1 MTDINVKLLDI
12 SSASDGDVLKYVAAN
27 GTVEYGA
34 APGASAIN
42 TSIVTVTA
50 GSFYIDS
57 SLKPTLSL
65 EPGSTYKFDQSD
77 SSNSGHPLRFS
88 TISDGTHSSGTEYTT
103 GVTYVGTPGSSGSYT
118 QIVVNYNTPTLYYY
132 CSNHS
137 GMGSSS
143 VVGNP
148 VVPAQSPDSNRVVYD
163 LADPTNSIVLDAKD
177 GLAPATFHG
186 DIIDAN
192 GNVIVD
198 VSSTTTTFTGG
209 FAGNL
214 YGGDIYDSS
223 SSTKVLES
231 GSNSNDSIL
240 DVYTANTHNLNTTG
254 TTTFGG
260 TVNFSSGL
268 IDFIGSSPTGT
279 WNGNVATNTG
289 STTILN
295 VGTTGNGLDAVLY
308 AAVQG
313 DVTGDVTGDLTG
325 NLISASNG
333 AVVVDSGSYNQAN
346 FYGILNG
353 DLNGT
358 IRNSL
363 GQLVLDNGSIGGT
376 PNFGGNVAG
385 DLTGN
390 VIGEVI
396 HKTTG
401 AKVIN
406 MQYPTSVY
414 TGNVVGD
421 LEGTI
426 RNSLGQLVLDN
437 GSIGGTPSFGGV
449 SDTVANL
456 SNHSIQAL
464 GNINSNDTIASGDF
478 MLYDN
483 SSNHFGFVNFQS
495 EVNSYITAA
504 TTNLQ
509 IQDLTDVDS
518 VDSLATGDILLYDNS
533 SSQFSFTNFEAEVLA
548 YVNASTAHNANDY
561 ATYTTV
567 TGLINT
573 VQANLT
579 SVIGAAPTTLD
590 TLAEIAAA
598 LENDANIAVTLTN
611 AIGTVSANA
620 ATNATNIDTV
630 QANLSVLPD
639 SAANDYSTYTT
650 VTGLINTVQANVTA
664 LPDSAANDYSTYTT
678 LSGLIDTVQ
687 DNVVATGNT
696 TNTWVNSNDHTTYTT
711 VTANLYNT
719 YASLHSEIDLIQD
732 NVNSLTSIVDSA
744 DANLYNTYNTVTGL
758 IDTVQDNVGLSYSVY
773 GSSDQFTVGSSNTFS
788 LSSAVSNVN
797 NIIVSLNGIVQYPT
811 LGYEVSGS
819 TLTLANTSPIKQG
832 LILEV
837 RHLESGITA
846 ASWSEVNSN
855 IAIASEEKVIV
866 DTSTTSIVITLPS
879 NPTLG
884 NEVRIIDGA
893 GNASNNSI
901 TLFGNGSN
909 IEAETSNV
917 VVDVDR
923 SAFTLVYYNTY
934 QGWLFGEK

>member
-34 APGASAIN
+34 AAGASAIN
-42 TSIVTVTA
+42 TSLITVIA

-88 TISDGTHSSGTEYTT
+88 TTSDGTHNSGTEYTT
-103 GVTYVGTPGSSGSYT
+103 GITYVGTPGSSGAYT
-118 QIVVNYNTPTLYYY
+118 QIVVTYNTPTLYYY

-137 GMGSSS
+137 GMGSNS

-148 VVPAQSPDSNRVVYD
+148 VVPAQSTDSNRVVYD
-163 LADPTNSIVLDAKD
+163 LADPTNSIVLDAKN
-177 GLAPATFHG
+177 GSSPATFHG

-198 VSSTTTTFTGG
+198 VSSTTTTFIGG
-209 FAGNL
+209 FAGNM
-214 YGGDIYDSS
+214 YGGDIYDN
-223 SSTKVLES
+223 SSTDKVLTS
-231 GSNSNDSIL
+231 GTNTNDSVL
-240 DVYTANTHNLNTTG
+240 DVYTANAHNLNTTG
-254 TTTFGG
+254 ATTFGD
-260 TVNFSSGL
+260 TVTFSSGL

-289 STTILN
+289 AATVLS
-295 VGTTGNGLDAVLY
+295 VGSIGDGSDAVLY
-308 AAVQG
+308 ADVQG
-313 DVTGDVTGDLTG
+313 SITGDSTGDITG
-325 NLISASNG
+325 NVISSSNG
-333 AVVVDSGSYNQAN
+333 HVVVDTGSYSTAII
-346 FYGILNG
+346 YGTHKGNLE
-353 DLNGT
+353 GT
-358 IRNSL
+358 IRNSQ
-363 GQLVLDNGSIGGT
+363 GQLVLDNGSIGGSAS
-376 PNFGGNVAG
+376 FGGDVFGNV
-385 DLTGN
+385 TGN
-390 VIGEVI
+390 ITGSLISSSNGHVVIDTDSYNTAIIYGT
-396 HKTTG
+396 HK
-401 AKVIN
+401 
-406 MQYPTSVY
+406 
-414 TGNVVGD
+414 GN

-426 RNSLGQLVLDN
+426 RNSQGQLVLDN
-437 GSIGGTPSFGGV
+437 GSIGGFPSFGGV
-449 SDTVANL
+449 SATVSNL
-456 SNHSIQAL
+456 SNHSIQAI
-464 GNINSNDTIASGDF
+464 GDVNSNDTISNGDF
-478 MLYDN
+478 LLYDN
-483 SSNHFGFVNFQS
+483 SSSHFAFVNFEA
-495 EVNSYITAA
+495 EVNSYITAS
-504 TTNLQ
+504 TGNLQ

-518 VDSLATGDILLYDNS
+518 VDSLAMGDILLYDNS
-533 SSQFSFTNFEAEVLA
+533 SSQFAFVNFESEVLA

-561 ATYTTV
+561 NTYTTV
-567 TGLINT
+567 SSLIDT

-579 SVIGAAPTTLD
+579 SVIGSAPTTLD

-611 AIGTVSANA
+611 SIGSVKSNVDLVQDNVSSLTSSTDANDYNTYTTVTNLIDIVQSNVTAI
-620 ATNATNIDTV
+620 
-630 QANLSVLPD
+630 PD
-639 SAANDYSTYTT
+639 SAANDYITYT
-650 VTGLINTVQANVTA
+650 A
-664 LPDSAANDYSTYTT
+664 

-687 DNVVATGNT
+687 SNIVTNNGTA
-696 TNTWVNSNDHTTYTT
+696 NTWVNSNDHTTYTT

-719 YASLHSEIDLIQD
+719 YASLHSDIDLIQD

-758 IDTVQDNVGLSYSVY
+758 IDTVQDNVGLSYAVY

-846 ASWSEVNSN
+846 ATWSEASSN
-855 IAIASEEKVIV
+855 ATLAAEEKVIV
-866 DTSTTSIVITLPS
+866 DTSTNAVVLTLPN
-879 NPTLG
+879 NPSLG
-884 NEVRIIDGA
+884 NEIRVIDGA

-917 VVDVDR
+917 IVDVDR

>member
-1 MTDINVKLLDI
+1 MTDINIKLLDI
-12 SSASDGDVLKYVAAN
+12 TSASDGDVIKYVAAN

-34 APGASAIN
+34 APGASSVN
-42 TSIVTVTA
+42 THVVSVLS

-57 SLKPTLSL
+57 APTPTLSL

-88 TISDGTHSSGTEYTT
+88 SISDGTHNSGTEHTT
-103 GVTYVGTPGSSGSYT
+103 GVTYVGTPGSSGAYT
-118 QIVVNYNTPTLYYY
+118 QIVVTYNTPTLYYY

-137 GMGSSS
+137 GMGSNS

-148 VVPAQSPDSNRVVYD
+148 VVSSQSPDSNRVVYD
-163 LADPTNSIVLDAKD
+163 LADPANSIVLDAKD

-198 VSSTTTTFTGG
+198 VSSTTTTFIGG
-209 FAGNL
+209 FAGNM

-223 SSTKVLES
+223 STNKVLTS
-231 GSNSNDSIL
+231 GTNTNDSVL
-240 DVYTANTHNLNTTG
+240 DIYTANVHNLNTTG
-254 TTTFGG
+254 STNFGG
-260 TVNFSSGL
+260 SVTFSSGL
-268 IDFIGSSPTGT
+268 IDFISSSPTGT
-279 WNGNVATNTG
+279 WSGNVATTSG
-289 STTILN
+289 AATILS
-295 VGTTGNGLDAVLY
+295 VGTIGDGSDAVLY
-308 AAVQG
+308 ADVQG
-313 DVTGDVTGDLTG
+313 SVTGDSTGDT
-325 NLISASNG
+325 
-333 AVVVDSGSYNQAN
+333 
-346 FYGILNG
+346 
-353 DLNGT
+353 
-358 IRNSL
+358 
-363 GQLVLDNGSIGGT
+363 
-376 PNFGGNVAG
+376 
-385 DLTGN
+385 TGN
-390 VIGEVI
+390 VISSSNGHVVVDTGSYSTALI
-396 HKTTG
+396 YGTHK
-401 AKVIN
+401 
-406 MQYPTSVY
+406 
-414 TGNVVGD
+414 GD

-426 RNSLGQLVLDN
+426 RNSLGQLILDN
-437 GSIGGTPSFGGV
+437 GSIGGSPNFGGDVSGDLTGNVMSSSNGHVVVDTSSYNTAIIYGTHKGDLEGTIRNSLGQLILDNGSIGGSPSFGGV
-449 SDTVANL
+449 SATVSNL
-456 SNHSIQAL
+456 SNHSIQAI
-464 GNINSNDTIASGDF
+464 GDINSNDTISNGDF
-478 MLYDN
+478 LLYDN
-483 SSNHFGFVNFQS
+483 SSSHFAFVNFEA
-495 EVNSYITAA
+495 EVNSYITAS
-504 TTNLQ
+504 TSNLQ

-533 SSQFSFTNFEAEVLA
+533 SSQFAFVNFESEVLA

-561 ATYTTV
+561 NTYTTV
-567 TGLINT
+567 SSLIDT

-579 SVIGAAPTTLD
+579 SVIGSAPTTLD

-611 AIGTVSANA
+611 SIGSVKSNVDLVQDNVSSLTSSTDANDYNTYTTV
-620 ATNATNIDTV
+620 TNLIDTV
-630 QANLSVLPD
+630 QSNVTAIPD
-639 SAANDYSTYTT
+639 SAANDYT
-650 VTGLINTVQANVTA
+650 
-664 LPDSAANDYSTYTT
+664 TYTT

-687 DNVVATGNT
+687 SNIVTNSDTA
-696 TNTWVNSNDHTTYTT
+696 NTWVNSNDHTTYTT

-719 YASLHSEIDLIQD
+719 YISLHSDIDIIQD

-758 IDTVQDNVGLSYSVY
+758 IDTVQDNVALSYSVY
-773 GSSDQFTVGSSNTFS
+773 GSSDQFTIGTSNTFS

-819 TLTLANTSPIKQG
+819 TLTLANTAPIKQG
-832 LILEV
+832 LVLEV

-846 ASWSEVNSN
+846 ATWSEASSN
-855 IAIASEEKVIV
+855 TVLATEEKVIV
-866 DTSTTSIVITLPS
+866 DTSTNPIVLTLPS
-879 NPTLG
+879 NPSLG

-909 IEAETSNV
+909 IEAESSNV

-934 QGWLFGEK
+934 HGWLFGEK

>member
-42 TSIVTVTA
+42 THIVTVLS

-57 SLKPTLSL
+57 SPTPTLSF

-88 TISDGTHSSGTEYTT
+88 SISDGTHNSGTEHTT
-103 GVTYVGTPGSSGSYT
+103 GVTYVGTPGSSGAYT
-118 QIVVNYNTPTLYYY
+118 QVVIDYNTPTLYYY

-137 GMGSSS
+137 GMGSNS

-148 VVPAQSPDSNRVVYD
+148 VVPSQSTDSNRVVYD

-198 VSSTTTTFTGG
+198 VSSTTTTFIGG
-209 FAGNL
+209 FAGNM
-214 YGGDIYDSS
+214 YGGNIYDSS
-223 SSTKVLES
+223 STDKVLTS
-231 GSNSNDSIL
+231 GTNTNDSVL
-240 DVYTANTHNLNTTG
+240 DVYTANVHNLNTTG
-254 TTTFGG
+254 TTNFGG
-260 TVNFSSGL
+260 SVTFSSGL
-268 IDFIGSSPTGT
+268 IDFISSSPTGT
-279 WNGNVATNTG
+279 WSGNVATTSG
-289 STTILN
+289 AATILS
-295 VGTTGNGLDAVLY
+295 VGTIGDGSDAILYADVQGSITGDSTGDTTGNV
-308 AAVQG
+308 
-313 DVTGDVTGDLTG
+313 
-325 NLISASNG
+325 ISSSNG
-333 AVVVDSGSYNQAN
+333 HVVVDTGSSSTALI
-346 FYGILNG
+346 YGTHKG
-353 DLNGT
+353 DLEGA
-358 IRNSL
+358 IRNSQ
-363 GQLVLDNGSIGGT
+363 GQVVLDNGSIGG
-376 PNFGGNVAG
+376 F
-385 DLTGN
+385 
-390 VIGEVI
+390 
-396 HKTTG
+396 
-401 AKVIN
+401 
-406 MQYPTSVY
+406 
-414 TGNVVGD
+414 
-421 LEGTI
+421 
-426 RNSLGQLVLDN
+426 
-437 GSIGGTPSFGGV
+437 PSFGGV
-449 SDTVANL
+449 SSTVSNL
-456 SNHSIQAL
+456 SNHSIQAI
-464 GNINSNDTIASGDF
+464 GDINSNDTISNGDF
-478 MLYDN
+478 LLYDN
-483 SSNHFGFVNFQS
+483 SSSHFAFVNFEA
-495 EVNSYITAA
+495 EVNSYITAS
-504 TTNLQ
+504 TSNLQ

-533 SSQFSFTNFEAEVLA
+533 SSQFAFVNFEAEVLA
-548 YVNASTAHNANDY
+548 YVNASTGHNANDY
-561 ATYTTV
+561 NTYTTV
-567 TGLINT
+567 SSLIDT

-579 SVIGAAPTTLD
+579 SVIGSAPTTLD

-611 AIGTVSANA
+611 SIGSVKSNVDLVQSNVTAI
-620 ATNATNIDTV
+620 
-630 QANLSVLPD
+630 PD
-639 SAANDYSTYTT
+639 SAANDY
-650 VTGLINTVQANVTA
+650 I
-664 LPDSAANDYSTYTT
+664 TYTT

-687 DNVVATGNT
+687 SNIVTNNGTA
-696 TNTWVNSNDHTTYTT
+696 NTWVNSNDHTTYTT

-719 YASLHSEIDLIQD
+719 YISLHSDADLIQD

-758 IDTVQDNVGLSYSVY
+758 IDTVQDNVGVSYSVY
-773 GSSDQFTVGSSNTFS
+773 GSSDQFTIGTSNTFS
-788 LSSAVSNVN
+788 LSTAVSNVN

-819 TLTLANTSPIKQG
+819 TLTLANTAPIKQG
-832 LILEV
+832 LVLEV

-846 ASWSEVNSN
+846 ATWSEASSN
-855 IAIASEEKVIV
+855 TVLATEEKVIV
-866 DTSTTSIVITLPS
+866 DTSTNPIVLTLPN
-879 NPTLG
+879 NPSLG

-909 IEAETSNV
+909 IEAESSNV

-934 QGWLFGEK
+934 HGWLFGEK

>member
-42 TSIVTVTA
+42 TSTVTVTA

-88 TISDGTHSSGTEYTT
+88 TTSDGTHNSGTEYTT
-103 GVTYVGTPGSSGSYT
+103 GITYVGTPGSSGAYT
-118 QIVVNYNTPTLYYY
+118 QIVVTYNTPTLYYY

-137 GMGSSS
+137 GMGSNS

-148 VVPAQSPDSNRVVYD
+148 VVPAQSTDSNRVVYD
-163 LADPTNSIVLDAKD
+163 LADPTNSIVLDAKN
-177 GLAPATFHG
+177 GSSPATFHG

-198 VSSTTTTFTGG
+198 VSSTTTTFIGG
-209 FAGNL
+209 FAGNM
-214 YGGDIYDSS
+214 YGGDIYDN
-223 SSTKVLES
+223 SSTDKVLTS
-231 GSNSNDSIL
+231 GTNTNDSVL
-240 DVYTANTHNLNTTG
+240 DVYTANAHNLNTTG
-254 TTTFGG
+254 ATTFGD
-260 TVNFSSGL
+260 TVTFSSGL

-289 STTILN
+289 AATVLS
-295 VGTTGNGLDAVLY
+295 VGSIGDGSDAVLY
-308 AAVQG
+308 ADVQG
-313 DVTGDVTGDLTG
+313 SITGDSTGDITG
-325 NLISASNG
+325 NVISSSNG
-333 AVVVDSGSYNQAN
+333 HVVVDTGSYSTAII
-346 FYGILNG
+346 YGTHKGNLE
-353 DLNGT
+353 GT
-358 IRNSL
+358 IRNSQ
-363 GQLVLDNGSIGGT
+363 GQLVLDNGSIGGSAS
-376 PNFGGNVAG
+376 FGGDVFGNV
-385 DLTGN
+385 TGN
-390 VIGEVI
+390 ITGSLISSSNGHVVIDTDSYNTAIIYGT
-396 HKTTG
+396 HK
-401 AKVIN
+401 
-406 MQYPTSVY
+406 
-414 TGNVVGD
+414 GN

-426 RNSLGQLVLDN
+426 RNSQGQLVLDN
-437 GSIGGTPSFGGV
+437 GSIGGFPSFGGV
-449 SDTVANL
+449 SATVSNL
-456 SNHSIQAL
+456 SNHSIQAI
-464 GNINSNDTIASGDF
+464 GDINSNDTISNGDF
-478 MLYDN
+478 LLYDN
-483 SSNHFGFVNFQS
+483 SSSHFAFVNFEA
-495 EVNSYITAA
+495 EVNSYITAS
-504 TTNLQ
+504 TGNLQ

-518 VDSLATGDILLYDNS
+518 VDSLAMGDILLYDNS
-533 SSQFSFTNFEAEVLA
+533 SSQFAFVNFESEVLA

-561 ATYTTV
+561 NTYTTV
-567 TGLINT
+567 SSLIDT

-579 SVIGAAPTTLD
+579 SVIGSAPTTLD

-611 AIGTVSANA
+611 SIGSVKSNVDLVQDNVSSL
-620 ATNATNIDTV
+620 TSSTD
-630 QANLSVLPD
+630 
-639 SAANDYSTYTT
+639 ANDYNTYTT
-650 VTGLINTVQANVTA
+650 VTSNLHN
-664 LPDSAANDYSTYTT
+664 TYT
-678 LSGLIDTVQ
+678 
-687 DNVVATGNT
+687 
-696 TNTWVNSNDHTTYTT
+696 
-711 VTANLYNT
+711 
-719 YASLHSEIDLIQD
+719 SLHSDIDLIQD

-758 IDTVQDNVGLSYSVY
+758 IDTVQDNVGLSYAVY

-846 ASWSEVNSN
+846 ATWSEASSN
-855 IAIASEEKVIV
+855 ATLAAEEKVIV
-866 DTSTTSIVITLPS
+866 DTSTNAVVLTLPN
-879 NPTLG
+879 NPSLG
-884 NEVRIIDGA
+884 NEIRVIDGA

-917 VVDVDR
+917 IVDVDR

>member
-313 DVTGDVTGDLTG
+313 DVAGDVTGDLTG

-333 AVVVDSGSYNQAN
+333 AVVVDSGSYSQAN

-376 PNFGGNVAG
+376 PGFGGNVTG

-406 MQYPTSVY
+406 MQSSTSVY

-449 SDTVANL
+449 SETVANL

-483 SSNHFGFVNFQS
+483 SSSHFGFVNFQS

-561 ATYTTV
+561 NTYTTV
-567 TGLINT
+567 SSLIDT

-579 SVIGAAPTTLD
+579 SVIGSAPTSLD

-598 LENDANIAVTLTN
+598 LENDANIAVSLTN
-611 AIGTVSANA
+611 SIGSVKSNVDLVQSNVSSL
-620 ATNATNIDTV
+620 T
-630 QANLSVLPD
+630 SV
-639 SAANDYSTYTT
+639 SNANDYNTYTT
-650 VTGLINTVQANVTA
+650 VTA
-664 LPDSAANDYSTYTT
+664 
-678 LSGLIDTVQ
+678 LIDTVQ
-687 DNVVATGNT
+687 SNIVTGNDT
-696 TNTWVNSNDHTTYTT
+696 ANTWVNSNDHTTYTT

-758 IDTVQDNVGLSYSVY
+758 IDTVQDNVALNYSVY
-773 GSSDQFTVGSSNTFS
+773 GSSDQFTVGTSNTFS

-819 TLTLANTSPIKQG
+819 TLTLANTTPIKQG

-837 RHLESGITA
+837 RHLESGISA

-866 DTSTTSIVITLPS
+866 DTSTNAIVITLPS

>member
-50 GSFYIDS
+50 GSFYIDN
-57 SLKPTLSL
+57 SLKPNLSL

-88 TISDGTHSSGTEYTT
+88 TTSDGTHNSGTEYTT
-103 GVTYVGTPGSSGSYT
+103 GITYVGTPGSSGAYT
-118 QIVVNYNTPTLYYY
+118 QIVVTYNTPTLYYY

-137 GMGSSS
+137 GMGYRS

-148 VVPAQSPDSNRVVYD
+148 IVPAQSPDSNRVVYD

-198 VSSTTTTFTGG
+198 VSSSTTTFIGG
-209 FAGNL
+209 FAGNM
-214 YGGDIYDSS
+214 YGGDIYDN
-223 SSTKVLES
+223 SSTDKVLTS
-231 GSNSNDSIL
+231 GTNSNDSVL
-240 DVYTANTHNLNTTG
+240 DVYTANAHNLNTTG

-289 STTILN
+289 AVTVLS
-295 VGTTGNGLDAVLY
+295 VGSVGDGSDAVLY
-308 AAVQG
+308 ADVQG
-313 DVTGDVTGDLTG
+313 SITGDSTGD
-325 NLISASNG
+325 I
-333 AVVVDSGSYNQAN
+333 
-346 FYGILNG
+346 
-353 DLNGT
+353 
-358 IRNSL
+358 
-363 GQLVLDNGSIGGT
+363 
-376 PNFGGNVAG
+376 
-385 DLTGN
+385 TGN
-390 VIGEVI
+390 VISSSNGHIVVDTGSYNTAI
-396 HKTTG
+396 IYGTHK
-401 AKVIN
+401 
-406 MQYPTSVY
+406 
-414 TGNVVGD
+414 GD

-437 GSIGGTPSFGGV
+437 GSIGGSPSFGGDV
-449 SDTVANL
+449 FGDVTGDITGNLISSSNSHVVVDTGSYNTAIIYGTHKGDLEGTIRNSLGQLVLDNGSIGGFPSFGGISDTVANL
-456 SNHSIQAL
+456 SNHSIQAI
-464 GNINSNDTIASGDF
+464 GDINSNDTISNGDF
-478 MLYDN
+478 
-483 SSNHFGFVNFQS
+483 
-495 EVNSYITAA
+495 
-504 TTNLQ
+504 
-509 IQDLTDVDS
+509 
-518 VDSLATGDILLYDNS
+518 LLYDNS
-533 SSQFSFTNFEAEVLA
+533 SSHFGFVNFEAEVLA
-548 YVNASTAHNANDY
+548 YVNASTTHNANDY
-561 ATYTTV
+561 NTYTTV
-567 TGLINT
+567 SSLIDT

-579 SVIGAAPTTLD
+579 SVIGSAPTTLD

-611 AIGTVSANA
+611 SIGSVKSNVDLVQDNVSSLTSSSDANDHITYTTVTAL
-620 ATNATNIDTV
+620 IDTV
-630 QANLSVLPD
+630 QSNVTAIPD
-639 SAANDYSTYTT
+639 SAANDH
-650 VTGLINTVQANVTA
+650 I
-664 LPDSAANDYSTYTT
+664 TYTT

-687 DNVVATGNT
+687 SNIVTNNGTA
-696 TNTWVNSNDHTTYTT
+696 NTWVNSNDHTTYTT

-719 YASLHSEIDLIQD
+719 YTSLHSDIDLIQD

-758 IDTVQDNVGLSYSVY
+758 IDTVQDNVGSSYSVY
-773 GSSDQFTVGSSNTFS
+773 GSSDQFTIGSSNTFS

-846 ASWSEVNSN
+846 ASWSEASSN
-855 IAIASEEKVIV
+855 TTLAAEEKVIV
-866 DTSTTSIVITLPS
+866 DTSTNAIILTLPT
-879 NPTLG
+879 NPSLG
-884 NEVRIIDGA
+884 NEIRVIDGA